1 MLSRM
6 PSGQYAAATQAGRED
21 ATQAGFGDA
30 NRLLG
35 QRRYVRS
42 EGSFSPWNDRLRR
55 YLEENLPP
63 PFAALARLAP
73 AYSLTETLIRYVLA
87 TAGGTTLLVP
97 MILMSFYT
105 SRAACLTIT
114 SVWVLGFGA
123 FMAVFTAASEDALIA
138 STAAYAAVLVVFVG
152 NALTRN

>member
-1 MLSRM
+1 MLGRM
-6 PSGQYAAATQAGRED
+6 PAGQYAAANHNNDE
-21 ATQAGFGDA
+21 
-30 NRLLG
+30 NEIRLLG

-42 EGSFSPWNDRLRR
+42 EGDFSPWNDRLRR
-55 YLEENLPP
+55 YLEALPA
-63 PFAALARLAP
+63 PFATLARLAP
-73 AYSLTETLIRYVLA
+73 AYSITETLVRYVLA
-87 TAGGTTLLVP
+87 SAGGTTLLVP

-105 SRAACLTIT
+105 SRAACLIIT

-123 FMAVFTAASEDALIA
+123 FMAVFTSATKDALIA